1 MIQGSNKQQK
11 KITCHSIHDL
21 KTAARELLSFCEKER
36 FFVLYGKMGAGKTTF
51 IKAICKE
58 LGVEDNAVSPSF
70 SIVNEYRT
78 RNPKPAPSAQRPA
91 TIYHF
96 DFYRIKNISEV
107 YDMGYEDY
115 FYSNSYCFI
124 EWPEKIETLLP
135 PNYVEVK
142 IEQDNVTKDSEK
154 RVIIIQKI

>member
-1 MIQGSNKQQK
+1 MTKSKNK
-11 KITCHSIHDL
+11 KITCNSIKDL
-21 KTAARELLSFCEKER
+21 KTAANELLNFCKKER
-36 FFVLYGKMGAGKTTF
+36 FFVFYGKMGAGKTTF

-58 LGVEDNAVSPSF
+58 LGVEDDAVSPSF
-70 SIVNEYRT
+70 SIVNEYKT
-78 RNPKPAPSAQRPA
+78 SHHKP
-91 TIYHF
+91 TIIYHF

-115 FYSNSYCFI
+115 FYGNSYCFI

-142 IEQDNVTKDSEK
+142 IEQSDVDKDREK
-154 RVIIIQKI
+154 REIIIQTW

>member
-1 MIQGSNKQQK
+1 MK
-11 KITCHSIHDL
+11 KEIICNSINDL
-21 KTAARELLSFCEKER
+21 KTAARELLSFCEKEK
-36 FFVLYGKMGAGKTTF
+36 FFVFYGKMGVGKTTF

-78 RNPKPAPSAQRPA
+78 RNPKSETSAQYSA

-142 IEQDNVTKDSEK
+142 IEQNDSTQNSEK
-154 RVIIIQKI
+154 RVILIQKL